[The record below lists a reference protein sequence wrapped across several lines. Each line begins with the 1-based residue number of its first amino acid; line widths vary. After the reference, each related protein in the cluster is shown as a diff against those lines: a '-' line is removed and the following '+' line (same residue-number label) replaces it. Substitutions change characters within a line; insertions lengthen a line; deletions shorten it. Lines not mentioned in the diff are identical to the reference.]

1 MADAD
6 EIGEVFA
13 NAAQEGNE
21 ELEDELD
28 DLMGEFEAEAAADA
42 FGDVIV
48 PGGSIAASH
57 NPAPAQPVV
66 A

>member
-21 ELEDELD
+21 ELEGELE
-28 DLMGEFEAEAAADA
+28 DLMGDFEAEAAADA

-48 PGGSIAASH
+48 PGGSIAASL
-57 NPAPAQPVV
+57 
-66 A
+66 